1 MVVDVGKNV
10 YAAFYGLLSGSVV
23 YSGKTIPV
31 YSITAGKS
39 AGDTWVTIEQVE
51 QASNS
56 SKNSSGYDVS
66 ALLAVTTT
74 TDNYVMLSD
83 VVNDVLSLLYS
94 AEEIEMDGLK
104 AYIVSEPRINEVVE
118 YSDSGVFITKY
129 IRLTLYVK

>member
-1 MVVDVGKNV
+1 MVVDVSKNV
-10 YAAFYGLLSGSVV
+10 YEAIYGLLSGSVV
-23 YSGKTIPV
+23 YSGETIPV
-31 YSITAGKS
+31 YTITAGKS
-39 AGDTWVTIEQVE
+39 ADDTWVTIEQVE

-94 AEEIEMDGLK
+94 AEEIDMGELK
-104 AYIVSEPRINEVVE
+104 AYIVSEPRINEVAE